1 MVEDIN
7 RVALISSQKESVWL
21 PRTSGG
27 EAENGTE
34 IRNKHYNIICMC
46 FIFAICFLLYFRGV
60 SEYHLRL
67 VFKCSPLVLL
77 KQLLLFLL
85 YWQNLNRTIAI

>member
-1 MVEDIN
+1 MATEETKTPGLL
-7 RVALISSQKESVWL
+7 A
-21 PRTSGG
+21 TSGG

-46 FIFAICFLLYFRGV
+46 FIFAICFLLYFRSV

>member
-1 MVEDIN
+1 MATEETKTPGLLATN
-7 RVALISSQKESVWL
+7 
-21 PRTSGG
+21 GG

-67 VFKCSPLVLL
+67 VFKCSPLVLQSNYCFFSFTG
-77 KQLLLFLL
+77 K
-85 YWQNLNRTIAI
+85 T